1 MSDGE
6 DYADEG
12 DEGAYSGDEDYLDV
26 VDEEQRAK
34 AAAEVERQAAHA
46 AELARA
52 QAVADAKEKL
62 ATACRSRALQEN
74 EQQAAVEQDWLSRGR
89 PSWRDAEPFEG
100 GLRVFDSD
108 SDAEEYS
115 SAMLKAL
122 TGKHHGFSSIDSGDA
137 KVLLACP
144 APTSLGL
151 KLGGRVL
158 VLKDIEIKEIDRRIR
173 SGTAGHVLEFEYRR
187 DTEGSI
193 TDVGVVVA
201 FSPAAAPPFT
211 YTFATCLS
219 LENTFESRGVRGYAG
234 KGDAASRARVGKRV
248 QLPLRL
254 AFAASVS
261 QLEAE
266 EAWRTMESNT
276 RAMAEAEVVE
286 EAAREAAA
294 REAAATGLQAGVRGG
309 ASRRDARMIRAR
321 KEAKEAE
328 EATRRAA
335 EATEAA
341 RRRAAAVE
349 MQAGV
354 RGGAARKKMTE
365 ARAVREAGEAARAA
379 EAAEEAAE
387 AARRRRAIVGMQ
399 ARARGR
405 SGRQEAAAVKVRRE
419 EQEAAYRETAATG
432 LQAGVRGGAA
442 RRKVAA
448 ARAAR
453 EVEAAEEAARQ
464 AAEAAEGA
472 ARSEAEVRAQH
483 AAAVGV
489 QAQVRGGK
497 ARQKTSALKAQR
509 AAAEAAQREV
519 AAVGLQAGVRGG
531 VARREVATMRA
542 KREAEEAEAAA
553 RQAAATGLQA
563 GVRGG
568 AARRDVASKRATREA
583 EKQARRE
590 VEAAAV
596 LTAAARGATARR
608 QVAGLRVMREAEATQ
623 REKAAVG
630 LQAGVRGRA
639 ARHRTAA
646 ARAQRGAEQHAQ
658 WAAEAAARREAEEA
672 AAATMLQGGVRGA
685 AARKRVGAMQGRRS
699 AAAVSLQSKHRGLLG
714 RRAAVQLAKDREVS
728 EEEKRRWKAAEA
740 ARLEAARVA
749 RVESLRLAAEER
761 ERREIAW
768 RAQRAAKEQELREA
782 IERKRRDAQRRAQLG
797 SEAMIRLEAAEA
809 RRQQEKAATR
819 AAMLAVWKQGDK
831 ATTLVSKH
839 TKQPYPNSESSPSRP
854 AVLRDSPLLLSLA
867 AGGVGGGGGGTSR
880 KPSRAQSASALRPRT
895 MSRPQSSLP
904 RPHLQSQQAQ
914 QAQQAQQSQQAQQ
927 AQQAQQGGT
936 REGMQEGRVFQGV
949 AASTASPAAPL
960 RRPASSAGLPRRTR
974 AMADDA
980 FFGVAAA
987 AGLDR
992 HAWAA
997 AGGAAGGDAA
1007 RGAVAAPLAAAEWAE
1022 AHATVEAAVAEKAGA
1037 AKAAA
1042 AKRGEGAGAG
1052 AEAWT
1057 AAGSA
1062 AGPEWA
1068 WLEWLEAP
1076 ALRPVLRGKL
1086 RPHTAAARS
1095 SGGAL
1100 RPTRRAPSSLP
1111 APHYNSAPGDLSRP
1125 GTAGTNGT
1133 NQDGA
1138 VVVHMGHMGV
1148 PGPYRGL
1155 IRAEMQAKEAAAE
1168 EKPWGGGRAGSTST
1182 HEIGRSVQSGLGVGF
1197 PPAPGGTLRV
1207 G

>member
-1 MSDGE
+1 MTQWQPEPPFHPVNTASSRAGHHSPEGMSDDDE
-6 DYADEG
+6 DYAEDDG
-12 DEGAYSGDEDYLDV
+12 EGAYSGDEDYLDV

-34 AAAEVERQAAHA
+34 AAAEAERQAELA
-46 AELARA
+46 AEAARA

-62 ATACRSRALQEN
+62 AAACRSRALQEK
-74 EQQAAVEQDWLSRGR
+74 EQQATVERDWLSRGR
-89 PSWRDAEPFEG
+89 PSWRDAEPHEG
-100 GLRVFDSD
+100 GLRLFDSD
-108 SDAEEYS
+108 GDAEEYS
-115 SAMLKAL
+115 AAMLKAL
-122 TGKHHGFSSIDSGDA
+122 TGKHHGFSSIDAGDA

-158 VLKDIEIKEIDRRIR
+158 VLKDIEIAGMATRIR

-187 DTEGSI
+187 DKEGSI

-201 FSPAAAPPFT
+201 FLPAAGSGPAFT

-219 LENTFESRGVRGYAG
+219 DENTFESRGIRGHAG
-234 KGDAASRARVGKRV
+234 EAKAASRARVGKRV

-261 QLEAE
+261 QLEVEA
-266 EAWRTMESNT
+266 AWRTMESDAKA
-276 RAMAEAEVVE
+276 RAEAEVLEEEARE
-286 EAAREAAA
+286 EAARV
-294 REAAATGLQAGVRGG
+294 AAATGLQAGVRGG
-309 ASRRDARMIRAR
+309 ASRRDVRLIRA
-321 KEAKEAE
+321 KKDAKEAE

-341 RRRAAAVE
+341 RRRKAAVE

-354 RGGAARKKMTE
+354 RGGAARKKMAE
-365 ARAVREAGEAARAA
+365 ARAGREAEEAVRAADAA
-379 EAAEEAAE
+379 EAAAE

-405 SGRQEAAAVKVRRE
+405 SGRQQATTVKVRRE

-448 ARAAR
+448 VRAGR
-453 EVEAAEEAARQ
+453 EAAAAEEAARQ
-464 AAEAAEGA
+464 AAEAMEAA
-472 ARSEAEVRAQH
+472 ARSEAEVRARH
-483 AAAVGV
+483 VAAVGV
-489 QAQVRGGK
+489 QAQVRGCK
-497 ARQKTSALKAQR
+497 ARQKTAALKAER
-509 AAAEAAQREV
+509 AAVDAAAREL
-519 AAVGLQAGVRGG
+519 AATGLQAGARGG
-531 VARREVATMRA
+531 TARRNVATMRA
-542 KREAEEAEAAA
+542 QKEAEEAEAAA

-568 AARRDVASKRATREA
+568 AARREVASKRATREA

-590 VEAAAV
+590 AEAAAV

-608 QVAGLRVMREAEATQ
+608 QVAGMRAMREAEATQ

-646 ARAQRGAEQHAQ
+646 ARAQREAKQHAQ
-658 WAAEAAARREAEEA
+658 WAAEAAARRDVEEA

-699 AAAVSLQSKHRGLLG
+699 AAAISMQSKHRGLLG
-714 RRAAVQLAKDREVS
+714 RRAAVQLARDRQEAEA
-728 EEEKRRWKAAEA
+728 EERRWRAAES

-761 ERREIAW
+761 ERREVAW
-768 RAQRAAKEQELREA
+768 HAQRVANEQELREA
-782 IERKRRDAQRRAQLG
+782 VERKRRDARRRAQLG
-797 SEAMIRLEAAEA
+797 SEAMVRLEAAEA

-819 AAMLAVWKQGDK
+819 AAMLAVWKLGDK

-839 TKQPYPNSESSPSRP
+839 TKQPYPHSTSSPSRP

-867 AGGVGGGGGGTSR
+867 AGGVGGGGSGAVQR
-880 KPSRAQSASALRPRT
+880 LSRAQSASALRPRRMASGGGV
-895 MSRPQSSLP
+895 MSRPQSSVPRPQSSVP
-904 RPHLQSQQAQ
+904 RPHLQQL
-914 QAQQAQQSQQAQQ
+914 Q

-936 REGMQEGRVFQGV
+936 REGMKEGRVFQGV
-949 AASTASPAAPL
+949 AASTASTTAAPL
-960 RRPASSAGLPRRTR
+960 RRPASSAGLPRRSR
-974 AMADDA
+974 AMTDDA
-980 FFGVAAA
+980 AFGV
-987 AGLDR
+987 
-992 HAWAA
+992 
-997 AGGAAGGDAA
+997 
-1007 RGAVAAPLAAAEWAE
+1007 GAVASPLAVAEWAE
-1022 AHATVEAAVAEKAGA
+1022 THVAVEAAVAVKVGA

-1042 AKRGEGAGAG
+1042 VKRGEGAG

-1125 GTAGTNGT
+1125 GTAGTN
-1133 NQDGA
+1133 QDGA
-1138 VVVHMGHMGV
+1138 VVVHMRDVGV
-1148 PGPYRGL
+1148 MGPYRGL
-1155 IRAEMQAKEAAAE
+1155 IRAELEAMEASVE
-1168 EKPWGGGRAGSTST
+1168 EEPSRRAAGSTST
-1182 HEIGRSVQSGLGVGF
+1182 HEIGRSVQSGLGVLTD
-1197 PPAPGGTLRV
+1197 APGGMHSLRL
-1207 G
+1207 